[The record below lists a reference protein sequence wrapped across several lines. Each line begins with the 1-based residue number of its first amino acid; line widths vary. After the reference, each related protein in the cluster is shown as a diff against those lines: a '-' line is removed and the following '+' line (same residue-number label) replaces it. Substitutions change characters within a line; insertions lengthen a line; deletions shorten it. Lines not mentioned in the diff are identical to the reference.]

1 MDSEIYSYFTDK
13 NKLES
18 LKKYILKEWF
28 DSNREYKLEVDILVD
43 QFIFEFENNIH

>member
-18 LKKYILKEWF
+18 LKKHILKEWF
-28 DSNREYKLEVDILVD
+28 DSNVEYKLEVDILID
-43 QFIFEFENNIH
+43 QFIFEFENYIH